1 MTGRIYRAIVRN
13 GINGTTVADFNP
25 NLWTAGTTF
34 TSTDGRVYTLNGTAA
49 ITKA

>member
-1 MTGRIYRAIVRN
+1 MSRAR
-13 GINGTTVADFNP
+13 ADDDGPAYF
-25 NLWTAGTTF
+25 AGTTF